1 MKRSV
6 LILSLAAFVLSSN
19 AQVLKSNLLN
29 GYKQGDKLEKATY
42 NKADAPIK
50 IDTWCEAFS
59 SHQVSIF
66 IGASAL
72 LYVADAPI
80 KIDTWCEAFSSQT
93 DKNAGSP
100 ITGQELSYEGY
111 TEKGVSIKIGELPE
125 NVKGS
130 RFSVYSISEK
140 NDYCRGTLYLSFLAN
155 FSSVASSR
163 LGDFI
168 ALSPVHT
175 GGNLRARVYV
185 GKIDDEHIRFGTNLL
200 RVNAESFKSHALN
213 KTHLLVLKLDYKKNE
228 VSLFV
233 DPALTAEE
241 PQPDVVAKGDE
252 DNNKL
257 KGGIRSISFRNR
269 DDLTGNVGN
278 FRFSSSWA
286 GVIAQ

>member
-1 MKRSV
+1 MRKSV
-6 LILSLAAFVLSSN
+6 LVLSLAAFVMSGN
-19 AQVLKSNLLN
+19 AQVLKSNLLK
-29 GYKQGDKLEKATY
+29 GYKPGDKLEKATY
-42 NKADAPIK
+42 SKADAPIK

-59 SHQVSIF
+59 SN
-66 IGASAL
+66 
-72 LYVADAPI
+72 
-80 KIDTWCEAFSSQT
+80 T

-100 ITGQELSYEGY
+100 IIGQELNYEGY
-111 TEKGVSIKIGELPE
+111 AEKGPSIKIGNLPE
-125 NVKGS
+125 DVKGS
-130 RFSVYSISEK
+130 RFSVYSISDK

-155 FSSVASSR
+155 FTDVASNR

-168 ALSPVHT
+168 ALAPVHT

-213 KTHLLVLKLDYKKNE
+213 KTHLLILKLDYKKNE

-233 DPALTAEE
+233 NPALTTEE
-241 PQPDVVAKGDE
+241 PQPDIIAKGDD

-269 DDLTGNVGN
+269 DDLAGNIGN

-286 GVIAQ
+286 GIIAQ

>member
-42 NKADAPIK
+42 NK
-50 IDTWCEAFS
+50 
-59 SHQVSIF
+59 
-66 IGASAL
+66 
-72 LYVADAPI
+72 ADAPI

-233 DPALTAEE
+233 DPALTAED

>member
-42 NKADAPIK
+42 NK
-50 IDTWCEAFS
+50 
-59 SHQVSIF
+59 
-66 IGASAL
+66 
-72 LYVADAPI
+72 ADAPI

-163 LGDFI
+163 LG
-168 ALSPVHT
+168 
-175 GGNLRARVYV
+175 
-185 GKIDDEHIRFGTNLL
+185 
-200 RVNAESFKSHALN
+200 VNAESFKSHALN

>member
-42 NKADAPIK
+42 NK
-50 IDTWCEAFS
+50 
-59 SHQVSIF
+59 
-66 IGASAL
+66 
-72 LYVADAPI
+72 ADAPI

-130 RFSVYSISEK
+130 RFSVYS
-140 NDYCRGTLYLSFLAN
+140 T
-155 FSSVASSR
+155 VASSR

>member
-42 NKADAPIK
+42 NK
-50 IDTWCEAFS
+50 
-59 SHQVSIF
+59 
-66 IGASAL
+66 
-72 LYVADAPI
+72 ADAPI

-140 NDYCRGTLYLSFLAN
+140 NDYCRGTLYLSFLFPLFILAVICVPEYM
-155 FSSVASSR
+155 SVR
-163 LGDFI
+163 
-168 ALSPVHT
+168 
-175 GGNLRARVYV
+175 
-185 GKIDDEHIRFGTNLL
+185 
-200 RVNAESFKSHALN
+200 
-213 KTHLLVLKLDYKKNE
+213 
-228 VSLFV
+228 
-233 DPALTAEE
+233 
-241 PQPDVVAKGDE
+241 
-252 DNNKL
+252 
-257 KGGIRSISFRNR
+257 
-269 DDLTGNVGN
+269 
-278 FRFSSSWA
+278 
-286 GVIAQ
+286 

>member
-59 SHQVSIF
+59 S
-66 IGASAL
+66 
-72 LYVADAPI
+72 
-80 KIDTWCEAFSSQT
+80 QT
-93 DKNAGSP
+93 DKNA
-100 ITGQELSYEGY
+100 
-111 TEKGVSIKIGELPE
+111 
-125 NVKGS
+125 
-130 RFSVYSISEK
+130 
-140 NDYCRGTLYLSFLAN
+140 GTLYLSFLAN

>member
-1 MKRSV
+1 M
-6 LILSLAAFVLSSN
+6 
-19 AQVLKSNLLN
+19 
-29 GYKQGDKLEKATY
+29 
-42 NKADAPIK
+42 
-50 IDTWCEAFS
+50 
-59 SHQVSIF
+59 
-66 IGASAL
+66 
-72 LYVADAPI
+72 
-80 KIDTWCEAFSSQT
+80 
-93 DKNAGSP
+93 
-100 ITGQELSYEGY
+100 
-111 TEKGVSIKIGELPE
+111 
-125 NVKGS
+125 KGS

-213 KTHLLVLKLDYKKNE
+213 KTHLLVLKLDNKKNE

>member
-19 AQVLKSNLLN
+19 AQGLKSNLLN

-42 NKADAPIK
+42 NK
-50 IDTWCEAFS
+50 
-59 SHQVSIF
+59 
-66 IGASAL
+66 
-72 LYVADAPI
+72 ADAPI

-155 FSSVASSR
+155 FSSVASS
-163 LGDFI
+163 
-168 ALSPVHT
+168 

>member
-59 SHQVSIF
+59 S
-66 IGASAL
+66 
-72 LYVADAPI
+72 
-80 KIDTWCEAFSSQT
+80 QT

-130 RFSVYSISEK
+130 RSVSY
-140 NDYCRGTLYLSFLAN
+140 
-155 FSSVASSR
+155 
-163 LGDFI
+163 
-168 ALSPVHT
+168 
-175 GGNLRARVYV
+175 
-185 GKIDDEHIRFGTNLL
+185 
-200 RVNAESFKSHALN
+200 
-213 KTHLLVLKLDYKKNE
+213 THLTLPTNSLV
-228 VSLFV
+228 
-233 DPALTAEE
+233 
-241 PQPDVVAKGDE
+241 
-252 DNNKL
+252 
-257 KGGIRSISFRNR
+257 
-269 DDLTGNVGN
+269 
-278 FRFSSSWA
+278 
-286 GVIAQ
+286 